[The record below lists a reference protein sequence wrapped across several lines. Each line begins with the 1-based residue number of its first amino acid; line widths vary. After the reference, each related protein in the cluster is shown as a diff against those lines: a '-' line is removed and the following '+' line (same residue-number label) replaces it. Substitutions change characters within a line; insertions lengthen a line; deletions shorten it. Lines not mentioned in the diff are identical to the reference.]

1 MERVLDQRERFII
14 VYRQDIEPAVKV
26 FYAVLIEVSARRVD
40 NTFFFRFV
48 DGAQR
53 CSEAPE
59 GVILDL
65 NKDQELT
72 LASDDIYLALL
83 RMEIT
88 LDYRVTLTD
97 QVLFRDVLAR
107 LSYLI
112 AL

>member
-26 FYAVLIEVSARRVD
+26 LNAVLIKVSARRVD
-40 NTFFFRFV
+40 NAFFFRFA
-48 DGAQR
+48 DGAER
-53 CSEAPE
+53 RSEASE
-59 GVILDL
+59 GIIFDLD
-65 NKDQELT
+65 KDQELT

-83 RMEIT
+83 GMEIA

-97 QVLFRDVLAR
+97 QVLFRDILAR